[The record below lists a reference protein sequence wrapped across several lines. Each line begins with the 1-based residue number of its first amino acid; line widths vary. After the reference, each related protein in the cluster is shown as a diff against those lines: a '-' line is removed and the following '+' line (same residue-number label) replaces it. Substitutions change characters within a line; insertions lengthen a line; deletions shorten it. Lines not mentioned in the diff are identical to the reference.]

1 MGEGRMME
9 KQFGIVK
16 AGTGKALKHRESNFS
31 LKKVF
36 RLKAA
41 QLGNYR
47 INVEW
52 ASGVLGNIMAFKT
65 SKKLIIWLKE
75 DFFFI
80 RS

>member
-1 MGEGRMME
+1 M
-9 KQFGIVK
+9 
-16 AGTGKALKHRESNFS
+16 
-31 LKKVF
+31 KKVF

-52 ASGVLGNIMAFKT
+52 ASGVLGNIMVFKT

>member
-1 MGEGRMME
+1 MYDGEAVRNREGRNR
-9 KQFGIVK
+9 KSTK
-16 AGTGKALKHRESNFS
+16 THRESNFS

-52 ASGVLGNIMAFKT
+52 ASGILGNIMAFKT